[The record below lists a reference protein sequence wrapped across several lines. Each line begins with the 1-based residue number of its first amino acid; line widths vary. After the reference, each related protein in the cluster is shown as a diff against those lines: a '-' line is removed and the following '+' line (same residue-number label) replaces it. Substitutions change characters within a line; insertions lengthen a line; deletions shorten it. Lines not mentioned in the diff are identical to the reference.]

1 MFEIF
6 WATVITLGS
15 HTIVDTVHG
24 SRSFCEEW
32 NQKVV
37 KSETWKIINSSQF
50 PASIECFPTTESTF
64 EGAVNQIKILK
75 IIDGSIQSS
84 I

>member
-1 MFEIF
+1 
-6 WATVITLGS
+6 
-15 HTIVDTVHG
+15 
-24 SRSFCEEW
+24 
-32 NQKVV
+32 V
-37 KSETWKIINSSQF
+37 KSKTWKIINSSQF

-64 EGAVNQIKILK
+64 EGAANQIKMLK